1 MAAAAGLSDT
11 AALRVMRPVHPR
23 FNDIPTSHHSSIPGS
38 AGVPPA
44 RCVATISPNPPTRRQ
59 RSQAEW
65 DFRFAIGGFIG
76 YLANMTMAENK
87 FLKEAIKQGLRMQ
100 HRFLAEPV
108 LARTGKGYMKS
119 EGVATLQRIK
129 AGMKKSRSA

>member
-1 MAAAAGLSDT
+1 MF
-11 AALRVMRPVHPR
+11 MRANPDMV
-23 FNDIPTSHHSSIPGS
+23 I
-38 AGVPPA
+38 PPA
-44 RCVATISPNPPTRRQ
+44 SLRWLAVRLGQTGRFALPSLVFVPQCAFVSMIPVFQ
-59 RSQAEW
+59 
-65 DFRFAIGGFIG
+65 FAIGGFIG

-129 AGMKKSRSA
+129 ASMKKSKSA

>member
-1 MAAAAGLSDT
+1 MAVSGTPFVST
-11 AALRVMRPVHPR
+11 VK
-23 FNDIPTSHHSSIPGS
+23 
-38 AGVPPA
+38 
-44 RCVATISPNPPTRRQ
+44 
-59 RSQAEW
+59 
-65 DFRFAIGGFIG
+65 DFQFAIVGFIG

-87 FLKEAIKQGLRMQ
+87 FLKEAIRQGLRMQ

-129 AGMKKSRSA
+129 ASLKKSKSA

>member
-1 MAAAAGLSDT
+1 MPEEQGT
-11 AALRVMRPVHPR
+11 AAR
-23 FNDIPTSHHSSIPGS
+23 
-38 AGVPPA
+38 AK
-44 RCVATISPNPPTRRQ
+44 TRAVFV
-59 RSQAEW
+59 STGP
-65 DFRFAIGGFIG
+65 DFQFANGGFIG

-129 AGMKKSRSA
+129 ASLKKSRSA